1 MSPRKAAA
9 IVASIY
15 VVMGLLWIR
24 FSDQAL
30 FAIAADSALLT
41 ELQTFKGWAYVVVTG
56 VLLYFLVFLAL
67 IRERSLSERDNLTQ
81 LVNRHMFRRELEV
94 ELQFAEEH
102 DQPLALLL
110 VSLDGFKQINN
121 NVGLKAGDEYLQ
133 DVANV
138 LRETFVQQSLIGRFD
153 GDEFGIALSSAL
165 WPQAVIPLVEQLQQR
180 IRAIQ
185 VRERPNLSLTA
196 CVGISLF
203 PRDGQSI
210 QTLIDAATLALDEA
224 KSAGPN
230 QQRTYKSAYG
240 EFATQRSRLLLDL
253 KAALAE
259 DQLSVVYQPQFDSKK
274 HTVTGVEVLIR
285 WQHPQQGFIPP
296 DQFIQI
302 AEQNGLI
309 TEITDFVMRQA
320 ITELNEQGLL
330 YNDVPRV
337 SFNVS
342 AADFISDRSRD
353 RFARNLSLLPGDW
366 SIVQLELT
374 ETAALLNFDSV
385 RRVLQSL
392 RERGVQVSIDDFGTG
407 YSSLSTLRQLPIQE
421 LKIDQSFVRDIASN
435 MNDAKLVRT
444 ILAMAKALHM
454 RVVAEGV
461 ETSAQASFL
470 IHEGCHEL
478 QGYLYAKPMGI
489 MQLATFLK
497 NLRSNKNQV

>member
-9 IVASIY
+9 LVACIY
-15 VVMGLLWIR
+15 VVMGVVWIR

-30 FAIAADSALLT
+30 YAIAADSALLT
-41 ELQTFKGWAYVVVTG
+41 ELQTFKGWAYVGVTG
-56 VLLYFLVFLAL
+56 ILLFFLVHLAL
-67 IRERSLSERDNLTQ
+67 IRERSLSERDSLTQ
-81 LVNRHMFRRELEV
+81 LLNRHMFRRELEA

-102 DQPLALLL
+102 DQPLALILL
-110 VSLDGFKQINN
+110 NLDGFKQINN

-138 LRETFVQQSLIGRFD
+138 LRETFTQHCIIGRFD
-153 GDEFGIALSSAL
+153 GDEFGVALPSAL
-165 WPQAVIPLVEQLQQR
+165 WPDTVIPAVEQLQQR
-180 IRAIQ
+180 IRAIE
-185 VRERPNLSLTA
+185 VKERPNLSLTT

-203 PRDGQSI
+203 PRDGKTI
-210 QTLIDAATLALDEA
+210 QPLIDAATLALDEA

-230 QQRTYKSAYG
+230 QQRTYKSTYG
-240 EFATQRSRLLLDL
+240 EFANQRSRLLLDL
-253 KAALAE
+253 KAALAN
-259 DQLSVVYQPQFDSKK
+259 DQLSVVYQPQFDASK
-274 HTVTGVEVLIR
+274 HTVTGVEVLVR
-285 WQHPQQGFIPP
+285 WQHPQQGFISP

-320 ITELNEQGLL
+320 IGELNDHGLL
-330 YNDVPRV
+330 YHDVTRV

-342 AADFISDRSRD
+342 AADFIGERSRE
-353 RFARNLSLLPGDW
+353 RFARNLSQLPGDW

-374 ETAALLNFDSV
+374 ETAALLNLDSV

-392 RERGVQVSIDDFGTG
+392 RERGVQVSLDDFGTG

-421 LKIDQSFVRDIASN
+421 LKIDQSFVRDIATN

-489 MQLATFLK
+489 MQLATFLR
-497 NLRSNKNQV
+497 NLRSSKLQT